1 MQYRIEFT
9 TLAIE
14 SVEDI
19 LAYYTRVAGEEIAN
33 KNLNTLLESVNTLEL
48 HPFRCRAGRVA
59 NTYEHVIA
67 KLPYIAVF
75 SIDDGKEPLVQ
86 VLDVIHTASLY
97 P

>member
-1 MQYRIEFT
+1 MRYRIEFT

-19 LAYYTRVAGEEIAN
+19 LAYYTRVAGDQIAV
-33 KNLNTLLESVNTLEL
+33 KNLNTLLESVDTLNL
-48 HPFRCRAGRVA
+48 HPLRCRAGRVP

-75 SIDDGKEPLVQ
+75 SVFSGNEPLVQ

>member
-1 MQYRIEFT
+1 MLYRIEFT

-14 SVEDI
+14 SVEAI
-19 LAYYTRVAGEEIAN
+19 LEYYTRVAGEEVAN

-48 HPFRCRAGRVA
+48 HPFRCRHGRVS

-75 SIDDGKEPLVQ
+75 SIDSGKEPLIQ
-86 VLDVIHTASLY
+86 VLDLIHTARLY